1 MIENLKIENFGPI
14 KNVNLDLKRVFV
26 LIGPQSSGKSVIAK
40 LIAIFRDWDFV
51 VDRISFI
58 ELLKKHNIDSYLNDK
73 SIITYTSDPFSF
85 SFKEKENF
93 EYNKDHRLFT
103 ILQRYRSIKDKN
115 FGNNYLDS
123 DEDID
128 AKIEDLVNR
137 INEKLEKINKLSN
150 EEIAEFKSMYD
161 LFEKTVAENKSSKS
175 NKKKSI
181 SNTKQEL
188 LKFVNFSEYIPA
200 ERILIPIIS
209 NTTLS
214 FNNLDIPLPKNLI
227 DFGSSFEKA
236 REALNEINIEFLNIK
251 YKFSQKENKIYLRN
265 KKSILLNRASSGFQA
280 VIPMLL
286 VITHLSPNSN
296 HGHTFVI
303 EEPEQNLF
311 PETQSD
317 LVKFLTEH
325 CTKHDNES
333 GNFNEL
339 VITTHSPYVLTSF
352 NNLLLA
358 NKVSAN
364 EEVGLEV
371 DKIVAKQFWIK
382 QENFNAYYIENGKAS
397 QIFDEQLGL
406 ISENELDSASEY
418 IMNEFN
424 QLMELRR
431 STRYAR

>member
-51 VDRISFI
+51 IDKIPFV

-73 SIITYTSDPFSF
+73 SIISYTSDPFSF
-85 SFKEKENF
+85 IYREEVEDFV
-93 EYNKDHRLFT
+93 YNESHELNNLLKRYKSIVALNSNDSSSPDKLQLDET
-103 ILQRYRSIKDKN
+103 IKYINTKIKSLSKDKKE
-115 FGNNYLDS
+115 DS
-123 DEDID
+123 S
-128 AKIEDLVNR
+128 
-137 INEKLEKINKLSN
+137 KLESFETLVEMVRLIKTSLSSR
-150 EEIAEFKSMYD
+150 ESAV
-161 LFEKTVAENKSSKS
+161 EKA
-175 NKKKSI
+175 
-181 SNTKQEL
+181 KQEIQ
-188 LKFVNFSEYIPA
+188 KFVNFSEYVPA

-209 NTTLS
+209 NSTLS
-214 FNNLDIPLPKNLI
+214 FTKLDIPLPKNLI

-236 REALNEINIEFLNIK
+236 REELNEVDINFLNIK
-251 YKFSQKENKIYLRN
+251 YKFSQKENKIYLKN

-311 PETQSD
+311 PETQSH

-364 EEVGLEV
+364 KEIGIEV
-371 DKIVAKQFWIK
+371 DKIVPKQFWIK
-382 QENFNAYYIENGKAS
+382 QNNFNAYYIVNGKAS

-424 QLMELRR
+424 QLMDLRR
-431 STRYAR
+431 ATRYAK